1 MFAIPRILSPNTTK
15 IRDKA
20 PLYIKGVESNSK
32 HLLYW
37 LAMTTAIPAPRAW
50 KDFSHAAFN
59 VHLLFI
65 SSSAPEII
73 FGGAETLCPV

>member
-37 LAMTTAIPAPRAW
+37 LAMTTAIPAPLGLEGF
-50 KDFSHAAFN
+50 FSCCF
-59 VHLLFI
+59 
-65 SSSAPEII
+65 
-73 FGGAETLCPV
+73 